1 MRDDKN
7 SFRHESLQDRESI
20 REILEAV
27 TRGIASGKV
36 SFSDADDKIVM
47 KPEGLLHL
55 KLTASREDGR
65 QRINIRISWEVENT
79 RVKKKSR
86 LKVLRLNLKY
96 FGML

>member
-86 LKVLRLNLKY
+86 LKVA
-96 FGML
+96 GG